1 MKPEPQQVLW
11 TTTDERMRRR
21 FRVAHVVPTV
31 DDDKRLTGFFSELP
45 VEFYGTSEQAA
56 RQAATDFWHCE
67 QDKMARNAEAIEQRA
82 AKARLSRAEKD
93 AIAKRLKEAEKLK
106 EGKK

>member
-31 DDDKRLTGFFSELP
+31 DGDKSLTGFFSELP
-45 VEFYGTSEQAA
+45 VQFYGTSEQAA
-56 RQAATDFWHCE
+56 RQAATDFWQGE
-67 QDKMARNAEAIEQRA
+67 QDKLARKAEAAEQRKA
-82 AKARLSRAEKD
+82 AKIGGAS
-93 AIAKRLKEAEKLK
+93 
-106 EGKK
+106 